1 VIEPPADSVDS
12 DLTEAQI
19 AEFREELERQLAKLE
34 KSMTVTDEALKTV
47 ELDQGAVGR
56 LSRMDSLQNQSMAKG
71 LRERES
77 VRLALIQQ
85 ALLRLDAGTYG
96 VCTACGGG
104 VAAERLFVFPES
116 GTCARCGD

>member
-1 VIEPPADSVDS
+1 MSH
-12 DLTEAQI
+12 LTEAQI
-19 AEFREELERQLAKLE
+19 TEFRDDLERQLAKLE

-56 LSRMDSLQNQSMAKG
+56 LSRMDSLQNQSFAKG

-77 VRLALIQQ
+77 VRLALIQG
-85 ALLRLDAGTYG
+85 ALLRLEAGTYG
-96 VCTACGGG
+96 VCTTCGDR

-116 GTCARCGD
+116 GTCVRCGA

>member
-1 VIEPPADSVDS
+1 MS

-19 AEFREELERQLAKLE
+19 AGFRDELERQLAKLE

-56 LSRMDSLQNQSMAKG
+56 LSRMDSLQNQGIAKG

-77 VRLALIQQ
+77 VRLALIQE
-85 ALLRLDAGTYG
+85 ALRRVDVGTYG
-96 VCTACGGG
+96 VCITCGGG

-116 GTCARCGD
+116 GTCAQCGD

>member
-1 VIEPPADSVDS
+1 MSH
-12 DLTEAQI
+12 LNKTQI
-19 AEFREELERQLAKLE
+19 AEFRDELERQLIKLE

-56 LSRMDSLQNQSMAKG
+56 LSRMDSLQNQGIAKG

-77 VRLALIQQ
+77 ISLALIRE
-85 ALLRLDAGTYG
+85 ALRRLDAGTFG
-96 VCTACGGG
+96 ICTGCGGQ

-116 GTCARCGD
+116 ETCAACSD

>member
-1 VIEPPADSVDS
+1 M
-12 DLTEAQI
+12 QI
-19 AEFREELERQLAKLE
+19 AEFRAELERQLAKLE

-56 LSRMDSLQNQSMAKG
+56 LSRMDSLQNQSLAKG

-77 VRLALIQQ
+77 VRLALIQE
-85 ALLRLDAGTYG
+85 ALRRLDAGTYG
-96 VCTACGGG
+96 VCTACGGP

-116 GTCARCGD
+116 GTCAHCGH

>member
-1 VIEPPADSVDS
+1 MSH
-12 DLTEAQI
+12 LTEAQI
-19 AEFREELERQLAKLE
+19 AEFRDELERQLAKLE
-34 KSMTVTDEALKTV
+34 KSMTVTDEALKIV

-77 VRLALIQQ
+77 VRLALIQG
-85 ALLRLDAGTYG
+85 ALRRLDAGTYG
-96 VCTACGGG
+96 ICTECGDP

>member
-1 VIEPPADSVDS
+1 MSH
-12 DLTEAQI
+12 LTDAQV

-34 KSMTVTDEALKTV
+34 RSMTVTDEALKTV

-56 LSRMDSLQNQSMAKG
+56 LSRMDSLQNQSLAKG

-77 VRLALIQQ
+77 VSLALIEG
-85 ALLRLDAGTYG
+85 ALRRLDAGTYG
-96 VCTACGGG
+96 VCTRCGAG

-116 GTCARCGD
+116 GTCAGCGG

>member
-1 VIEPPADSVDS
+1 
-12 DLTEAQI
+12 
-19 AEFREELERQLAKLE
+19 
-34 KSMTVTDEALKTV
+34 MTITDEALKTV

-77 VRLALIQQ
+77 VRLAQIQD
-85 ALLRLDAGTYG
+85 ALRRLDAGRYG
-96 VCTACGGG
+96 VCTECGTT

-116 GTCARCGD
+116 GSCASCGG

>member
-1 VIEPPADSVDS
+1 MSH
-12 DLTEAQI
+12 LTQAQI
-19 AEFREELERQLAKLE
+19 AEFRDELERQLAKLE

-56 LSRMDSLQNQSMAKG
+56 LSRMDSLQNQSLAKE

-77 VRLALIQQ
+77 VRLALIQE
-85 ALLRLDAGTYG
+85 ALRRLDAGTFG
-96 VCTACGGG
+96 VCTACGEQ

-116 GTCARCGD
+116 GTCAPCGA